1 MAQPS
6 PECVLCPA
14 CRTHISVDHFV
25 RHYSRSCR
33 YRPMR
38 AQWLN
43 QADAEALLTTLP
55 HVVPQRRRGSGEKL
69 KQGLRRTLDA
79 HYSYKR
85 RLDGQGQYHAPLPP
99 QTTLQ
104 TTCRFCGA
112 EAMPGERVCYTCAQ
126 GGG

>member
-1 MAQPS
+1 MATPP

-14 CRTHISVDHFV
+14 CRTHIAVDHFV
-25 RHYSRSCR
+25 AHYARRCR
-33 YRPMR
+33 YRPK
-38 AQWLN
+38 QTQGLN

-55 HVVPQRRRGSGEKL
+55 RVVPQRRRGSPVNL
-69 KQGLRRTLDA
+69 KQGLRRALDA

-85 RLDGQGQYHAPLPP
+85 RLDGPGQYHAPLPP

-104 TTCRFCGA
+104 VSCRFCGNV
-112 EAMPGERVCYTCAQ
+112 AMPGERVCYTCAQ